1 MCVRSRTT
9 MPGTPRS
16 VTSASW
22 APAGI
27 AEEHDMAAAATGAAP
42 LGVGL
47 GNGPV
52 ETAMGPLLVVGLA
65 EADETAWVGDEAL
78 WPAVEALPQAAIAIT
93 TARPIAQ
100 RPIEVAQP
108 R

>member
-65 EADETAWVGDEAL
+65 EADETAVVGDEAL
-78 WPAVEALPQAAIAIT
+78 WPAVEALPQAALALPPDT
-93 TARPIAQ
+93 PTRHA
-100 RPIEVAQP
+100 P
-108 R
+108 RAGAPA